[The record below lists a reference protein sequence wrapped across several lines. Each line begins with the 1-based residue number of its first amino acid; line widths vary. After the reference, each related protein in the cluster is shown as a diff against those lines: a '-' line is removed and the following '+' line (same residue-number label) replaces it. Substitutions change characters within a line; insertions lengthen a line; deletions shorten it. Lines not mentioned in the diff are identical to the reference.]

1 MCDRLKMWWRHCVD
15 RVKMHLLYVRVRWF
29 VMSQF
34 WVSDA
39 TCECASVTA
48 DVMGCCGEMSIG
60 CALCVCVSN
69 ATRECGLD
77 CVRLQ

>member
-1 MCDRLKMWWRHCVD
+1 MCALVCDESV
-15 RVKMHLLYVRVRWF
+15 
-29 VMSQF
+29 

-39 TCECASVTA
+39 TCECVSVTA

-69 ATRECGLD
+69 ATRECGLIVPG
-77 CVRLQ
+77 CSNGGV